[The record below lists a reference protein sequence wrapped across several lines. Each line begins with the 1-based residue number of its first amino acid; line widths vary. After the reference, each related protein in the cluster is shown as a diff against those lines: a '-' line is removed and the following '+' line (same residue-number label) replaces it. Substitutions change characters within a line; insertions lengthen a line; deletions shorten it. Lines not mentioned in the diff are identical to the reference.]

1 MIKTIVVTNA
11 KSTSKKL
18 RNFTCISED
27 LIQKTKSIMDDVE
40 KYGDS
45 AVIAYTEKLDGVQLS
60 SLKVT
65 EEEILQAYNKVTKKQ
80 IQSIKMMKERL
91 LRNEMVLLRRLQGIA
106 ISSEGVRI
114 QRFVQPI
121 PSVGCYIPGG
131 KARYPSTAVMCA
143 IPAKVAGVERIVA
156 ISPPLKDGTVDPLT
170 LVAQIF
176 VVLMSFTRPVVL
188 KELPL

>member
-11 KSTSKKL
+11 KSTAAKL

-65 EEEILQAYNKVTKKQ
+65 EEEILQLIT
-80 IQSIKMMKERL
+80 RL
-91 LRNEMVLLRRLQGIA
+91 PRN
-106 ISSEGVRI
+106 
-114 QRFVQPI
+114 RFN
-121 PSVGCYIPGG
+121 PS
-131 KARYPSTAVMCA
+131 R
-143 IPAKVAGVERIVA
+143 
-156 ISPPLKDGTVDPLT
+156 
-170 LVAQIF
+170 
-176 VVLMSFTRPVVL
+176 
-188 KELPL
+188 